1 MRKDKK
7 EELATATVA
16 AAASAKEVPV
26 VETPPPAPPVSMVE
40 LPATK
45 LSPDDKVALDL
56 AKAKRDLA
64 VAQAEKM
71 VAQSETADVSF
82 KYLVLQIYMKYK
94 LTEKDGIDEA
104 GNIIY
109 GNYK

>member
-1 MRKDKK
+1 MKKNKK
-7 EELATATVA
+7 EEEVLTPMTSTPEVQTQEAPATV
-16 AAASAKEVPV
+16 V
-26 VETPPPAPPVSMVE
+26 APVE
-40 LPATK
+40 LPVKSAK
-45 LSPDDKVALDL
+45 LSQDDKVTLDL
-56 AKAKRDLA
+56 AKAKRDVA

-82 KYLVLQIYMKYK
+82 KYLVLQIYMKYN

-109 GNYK
+109 GNYQ